1 MLLVPGASLCDGFV
15 EQPRRSNGDF
25 AVKIMRTAV
34 ILLAVG
40 PLSGIDARPSGA
52 ETYRPWCVVYNGR
65 DGPHLHLQLVR
76 TVHDDAPPGTGG
88 SCVQN
93 PWYAA
98 NGPNS
103 PGSPSTTTGQGK
115 RAKR

>member
-1 MLLVPGASLCDGFV
+1 M
-15 EQPRRSNGDF
+15 
-25 AVKIMRTAV
+25 KIMRTAV

-65 DGPHLHLQLVR
+65 DGAYTCIFSSYEQCMM
-76 TVHDDAPPGTGG
+76 TATPGSGG

-98 NGPNS
+98 YGPNS

>member
-1 MLLVPGASLCDGFV
+1 MVLSNSRVAATETRREDHAHRCD
-15 EQPRRSNGDF
+15 
-25 AVKIMRTAV
+25 
-34 ILLAVG
+34 LACRW
-40 PLSGIDARPSGA
+40 PASGIDARPSGA

-65 DGPHLHLQLVR
+65 DGAYTCIFSSYEQCMM
-76 TVHDDAPPGTGG
+76 TATPGTGG

-98 NGPNS
+98 YGPNS